1 MSALEN
7 EMFEDL
13 AYDEAEGMSEFYDES
28 LGMDESDYFD
38 EDEVND
44 DFDDE
49 DEFEAASSYEDDFDD
64 FEDSDDFEDF
74 DDFEEFEGFSE
85 HDGFDESDEFD
96 DEDEEAMDSVMAF
109 ALDSEDSDE
118 FFKKLFRRAKKAVKK
133 GIKVVRKV
141 KRVVGKVGR
150 IAAPI
155 LSVIPLPQAQIAARV
170 ARLAGRLRAEGAS
183 EDEVLE
189 AVAEIATKDKR
200 ALPIIAGLT
209 AQTIL
214 KGKGQSMSLRARKKV
229 VKDMKKAAKI
239 LIHKR
244 GPKAIR
250 ALPKIVKSVKRS
262 TANKGTPSIVKTKIV
277 KNTAIKVAKSP
288 TLTRK
293 LAKPSVKA
301 KIAAKKVAKAR
312 SYTIAGPAK
321 ITVTAI

>member
-28 LGMDESDYFD
+28 LGMDESDYYD

-49 DEFEAASSYEDDFDD
+49 DEFEAASSYEDD

-96 DEDEEAMDSVMAF
+96 DEDEDAMDSVMAF
-109 ALDSEDSDE
+109 ALDSEDTDE
-118 FFKKLFRRAKKAVKK
+118 FFKKLFRGAKKFAKKAVK
-133 GIKVVRKV
+133 VARKAAPII
-141 KRVVGKVGR
+141 GKIGR

-155 LSVIPLPQAQIAARV
+155 LSKLPFPQAQLAARL
-170 ARLAGRLRAEGAS
+170 AKLAGRLRAEGAS
-183 EDEVLE
+183 ENEVAE
-189 AVAEIATKDKR
+189 AMAEIATKDKR

-214 KGKGQSMSLRARKKV
+214 KGKGRSMSFKARKKV
-229 VKDMKKAAKI
+229 VKDMKKAAKV
-239 LIHKR
+239 LVSKR

-301 KIAAKKVAKAR
+301 KIAVKKVAKAR

>member
-7 EMFEDL
+7 EMYEDL
-13 AYDEAEGMSEFYDES
+13 EYEEAEGMSEFYDEE
-28 LGMDESDYFD
+28 LGMDESDYYD
-38 EDEVND
+38 EDEFND

-49 DEFEAASSYEDDFDD
+49 FEASSFNED
-64 FEDSDDFEDF
+64 DSDDFEDF
-74 DDFEEFEGFSE
+74 DDFDDFDEFEGFSE
-85 HDGFDESDEFD
+85 YDGFDESDEFD
-96 DEDEEAMDSVMAF
+96 DEDGSEEAMDSVMAF
-109 ALDSEDSDE
+109 ALDSEDTDE
-118 FFKKLFRRAKKAVKK
+118 FFKKLFRKAKKFAKKAVK
-133 GIKVVRKV
+133 VARKAAPII
-141 KRVVGKVGR
+141 GKIGR

-155 LSVIPLPQAQIAARV
+155 LSKLPFPQAQIAARV

-200 ALPIIAGLT
+200 ALPIVAGLT

-214 KGKGQSMSLRARKKV
+214 KGKGQAMSFKARKKV
-229 VKDMKKAAKI
+229 VKDMKKAAK
-239 LIHKR
+239 LLVRKR
-244 GPKAIR
+244 GSKAVR

-301 KIAAKKVAKAR
+301 KIAAKKVVKAR
-312 SYTIAGPAK
+312 SYTIPGPAR
-321 ITVTAI
+321 ITVTAV